1 MKKLLSILLMLA
13 LLAMLVL
20 ALGCAAAE
28 EIPQYEGYN
37 LVWNDEFDGEVFTFD
52 DWNWETRRAGW
63 TNNELQAYNA
73 SRDNIFLRDGK
84 LVLKAIK
91 SVNQYGKTVYTSGKV
106 QTLDKHNF
114 LYGRIDVRAKVPA
127 GQGLWP
133 AIWMMP
139 TRDHYGSWP
148 RGGEIDIM
156 EFLGHDVKTVY
167 ANLHYGDP
175 HAEQQGVY
183 TLENGETFTDSFHVF
198 SVEWD
203 PGEFRFY
210 VDGNHFHTINDWYSR
225 SGASER
231 PYPAPF
237 NKEFYIQLNL
247 AVGGNWPGNP
257 DETTDFDKA
266 EFEIDYVRVYQR
278 PEYDTNVKKPEKQ
291 YREAAEDGNLLYNGS
306 FTEAESVNDSANWVY
321 YQCSGGNAA
330 VAIRDGM
337 IVIDT
342 KTEGTLDY
350 SVQLYQAN
358 LPMFEGTKY
367 RFSFDAWADEER
379 QIIAAVS
386 APSAGWIRYFPDT
399 IVNLT
404 PEKTTYTY
412 EFTMKNM
419 DDNNGRVEFNMG
431 HRGSTAAIYITNVRL
446 EPVE

>member
-1 MKKLLSILLMLA
+1 MKKLLSMLLMLA
-13 LLAMLVL
+13 LLSC
-20 ALGCAAAE
+20 CAAALAE
-28 EIPQYEGYN
+28 EILQYEGYS
-37 LVWNDEFDGEVFTFD
+37 LIWNDEFDGEKFTTA
-52 DWNWETRRAGW
+52 DWNWEARRAGW
-63 TNNELQAYNA
+63 TNNELQAYRD
-73 SRDNIFLRDGK
+73 SRNNIFLRDGK

-91 SVNQYGKTVYTSGKV
+91 SVNEYGKTVYTSGKV

-114 LYGRIDVRAKVPA
+114 LYGRVDVRAKMPA

-139 TRDHYGSWP
+139 ARDNYGAWP
-148 RGGEIDIM
+148 RSGEVDIM
-156 EFLGHDVKTVY
+156 EFLGHDVQTVY
-167 ANLHYGDP
+167 SNLHFGDP
-175 HAEQQGVY
+175 HADQQGVY
-183 TLENGETFTDSFHVF
+183 TLPAGESFAEDFHVF
-198 SVEWD
+198 SMEWE

-210 VDGNHFHTINDWYSR
+210 VDGEHYHTVNDWYSR
-225 SGASER
+225 VGNTER

-257 DETTDFDKA
+257 DETTDFEKA
-266 EFEIDYVRVYQR
+266 EFEIDYVRLYQKA
-278 PEYDTNVKKPEKQ
+278 EYDTNVKKPEKQ
-291 YREAAEDGNLLYNGS
+291 FRGAGEDGNLVVNGG
-306 FTEAESVNDSANWVY
+306 FAKAEPVNDSADWVY

-337 IVIDT
+337 IVVDT

-358 LPMFEGTKY
+358 LPMYEGKTY

-379 QIIAAVS
+379 QMIATVS

-399 IVNLT
+399 VIDLT
-404 PEKTTYTY
+404 TERTTYTFD
-412 EFTMKNM
+412 FTMKNM

-431 HRGSTAAIYITNVRL
+431 HRGSTATLYITNVRL
-446 EPVE
+446 EVIE

>member
-399 IVNLT
+399 VVNLT

>member
-399 IVNLT
+399 VVNLT

-412 EFTMKNM
+412 EFTMKDM

>member
-210 VDGNHFHTINDWYSR
+210 VDGNHFHTIND
-225 SGASER
+225 
-231 PYPAPF
+231 
-237 NKEFYIQLNL
+237 
-247 AVGGNWPGNP
+247 
-257 DETTDFDKA
+257 
-266 EFEIDYVRVYQR
+266 
-278 PEYDTNVKKPEKQ
+278 
-291 YREAAEDGNLLYNGS
+291 
-306 FTEAESVNDSANWVY
+306 
-321 YQCSGGNAA
+321 
-330 VAIRDGM
+330 
-337 IVIDT
+337 
-342 KTEGTLDY
+342 
-350 SVQLYQAN
+350 
-358 LPMFEGTKY
+358 
-367 RFSFDAWADEER
+367 
-379 QIIAAVS
+379 
-386 APSAGWIRYFPDT
+386 
-399 IVNLT
+399 
-404 PEKTTYTY
+404 
-412 EFTMKNM
+412 
-419 DDNNGRVEFNMG
+419 
-431 HRGSTAAIYITNVRL
+431 
-446 EPVE
+446 

>member
-91 SVNQYGKTVYTSGKV
+91 SVNQYGKTVYASGKV

-399 IVNLT
+399 VVNLT

-412 EFTMKNM
+412 EFTMNNM